1 MSRCGLIS
9 TGSLATCGLA
19 SRSPALLIVPYHEI
33 AQRGRSDRDPR
44 VLGKDVVGSLQHRA
58 VDGPHELSSLDV
70 TVELQHAEECI
81 TAA

>member
-1 MSRCGLIS
+1 MK
-9 TGSLATCGLA
+9 
-19 SRSPALLIVPYHEI
+19 SPNAAGQTAI
-33 AQRGRSDRDPR
+33 R
-44 VLGKDVVGSLQHRA
+44 VLGKAVVGSLQHRA